1 MRARAGDPPRTM
13 AQKILAGRCA
23 DPTLSGDVVQVKVDQ
38 IVLARAPLRAIAE
51 AREAGLK
58 KTSAEVAIIYDTVAV
73 SDSRPGS
80 RLHGEEMQAA
90 AAEVLAHGVVIAR
103 PGVGFPAPV
112 HLERFA
118 SPARLCVT
126 DDPRLAGVG
135 GIGMLSIVVSP
146 GMLGQA
152 LAQGSIVL
160 RPPRSVQVLLSG
172 RTRPFVCARDIAH

>member
-13 AQKILAGRCA
+13 AQKILAGRCP
-23 DPTLSGDVVQVKVDQ
+23 DPMLASSQVSVKVDQ
-38 IVLARAPLRAIAE
+38 IILSRSPLRAIAE
-51 AREAGLK
+51 ARELGLK
-58 KTSAEVAIIYDTVAV
+58 KTSAEVAIVYDTQCV
-73 SDSRPGS
+73 GS
-80 RLHGEEMQAA
+80 PRGGRVEDGPPRREDVQAA
-90 AAEVLAHGVVIAR
+90 TAEILGHGIVIAR

-135 GIGMLSIVVSP
+135 GIGMLTIVVAP

-152 LAQGSIVL
+152 LSLIH
-160 RPPRSVQVLLSG
+160 
-172 RTRPFVCARDIAH
+172 I